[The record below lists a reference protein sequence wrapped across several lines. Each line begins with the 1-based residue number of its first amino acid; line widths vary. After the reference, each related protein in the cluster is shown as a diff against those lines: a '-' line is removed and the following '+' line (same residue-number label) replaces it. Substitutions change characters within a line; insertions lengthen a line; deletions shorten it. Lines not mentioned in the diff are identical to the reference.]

1 MKTVSQKRSLLSHMV
16 KLFYFPQN
24 CSQKDAQIYWCTA
37 LTVEELGTRST
48 SPEEEDVNI
57 ST

>member
-1 MKTVSQKRSLLSHMV
+1 MKTVSQKISLLSHMV

-24 CSQKDAQIYWCTA
+24 CSPKDVQIYWCTA
-37 LTVEELGTRST
+37 LTVEELGTRRIF
-48 SPEEEDVNI
+48 PEEEDVNI